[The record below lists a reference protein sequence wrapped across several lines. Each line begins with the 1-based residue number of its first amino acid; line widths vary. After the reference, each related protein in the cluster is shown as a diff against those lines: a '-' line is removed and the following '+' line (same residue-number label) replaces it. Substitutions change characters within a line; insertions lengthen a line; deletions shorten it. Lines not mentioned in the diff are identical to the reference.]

1 MPQSFKQFSSSNKR
15 TVWLYVVVAFVCLIA
30 VWRVSE
36 AYRQQQLTSLKRN
49 SEIQLNQLANVLE
62 SAIAK
67 YQHMPILLAA
77 NDRVRRALYRGI
89 PTDINLLNREL
100 AQINHITESSD
111 IYIMNVDG
119 LTVAASNYEEEATF
133 VGRNFS
139 FRPYFQEAIQG
150 KEGRY
155 YALGT
160 TSNRRGY
167 FFSYPV
173 YFNQNIVGVAVVKV
187 DLRQFEKRFD
197 TQSYE
202 FLLLDPDNV
211 VFSSSNS
218 DWLYKVMGELSHEEL
233 TRIADS
239 RRYKDR
245 MIETLPIINSEPFN
259 QGVSIVELLQE
270 TKRESGRESF
280 ERRSY
285 LKMSQPIQLFGF
297 KVVLL
302 KPLQLLNDEIALWRA
317 IFAGGVIIS
326 ALLAGLALLRKRML
340 QERSDAIEMA
350 RHNQAYIR
358 EVIQNTQAGLV
369 TLDDHFCIESF
380 NPAVEQLVGKL
391 LSGVINKPL
400 ETLFHCS
407 PSYLHFWSQM
417 TDKKDNEIDAGGRFI
432 TLEGELVANVSYAIP
447 VEMTLCELQL
457 PNRRGYLVTFHDMTE
472 RKRYE
477 KEITAA
483 RQALEERV
491 RERTGELEEAN
502 GLLRQEVM
510 EHKETQEELIQTAK
524 MAVLGQLSAGLNHEL
539 NQPLTAIRAFADN
552 SLKFLQ
558 RDRIDQ
564 VELNLQQISQLGHHM
579 GDIIARFKVFARKGD
594 VASRPI
600 SVQSAQDGALRIMS
614 SRMREGQIA
623 LSGLEQCPH
632 MVMGDMVF
640 LEQVIVNI
648 LANSVDAIVDAKSTI
663 RSINI
668 SAYPIEGGRVQIAIH
683 DTGPGFSE
691 TDFSRLFEPFFTT
704 KSLGV
709 GLGLGLS
716 ISQRIIESMGGE
728 ISAHNHPQGG
738 AEFYV
743 ILPAFVEHKWVGVND
758 VAG

>member
-1 MPQSFKQFSSSNKR
+1 MTQSVKQFNSNNKR
-15 TVWLYVVVAFVCLIA
+15 TAWLYVVIAFMCLIA

-36 AYRQQQLTSLKRN
+36 VYRQQQLTSLKSN

-67 YQHMPILLAA
+67 YQHMPILLAS
-77 NDRVRRALYRGI
+77 NDRVRRALFRGI

-100 AQINHITESSD
+100 AQINRITESSD
-111 IYIMNVDG
+111 IYIMDRDG
-119 LTVAASNYEEEATF
+119 LTIAASNYDEEATF
-133 VGRNFS
+133 VGKNFS
-139 FRPYFQEAIQG
+139 FRPYFQEAIKG
-150 KEGRY
+150 REGRY

-173 YFNQNIVGVAVVKV
+173 YFNQTIVGVAVVKV

-211 VFSSSNS
+211 VFSSSRS
-218 DWLYKVMGELSHEEL
+218 DWLYKVMGELSHDEL

-245 MIETLPIINSEPFN
+245 VIETLPIVSVRPVDQIA
-259 QGVSIVELLQE
+259 SIVELLQAYSDD
-270 TKRESGRESF
+270 SGRESF

-302 KPLQLLNDEIALWRA
+302 KPLQSLNDEIVLWRA
-317 IFAGGVIIS
+317 IFAGGVIIT

-369 TLDDHFCIESF
+369 TLDDKFCIESF
-380 NPAVEQLVGKL
+380 NPAVEQIVGKP
-391 LSGVINKPL
+391 LSDLIGQPL
-400 ETLFHCS
+400 EMLFFCT
-407 PSYLHFWSQM
+407 PSYLHFWGQM
-417 TDKKDNEIDAGGRFI
+417 TDKADSEIEAGGRFI
-432 TLEGELVANVSYAIP
+432 TIEGELIANSSYAVP

-457 PNRRGYLVTFHDMTE
+457 PKRRGYLVTFHDMTE

-477 KEITAA
+477 KEITLA

-491 RERTGELEEAN
+491 RDRTGALEEAN
-502 GLLRQEVM
+502 DRLRQEVI

-539 NQPLTAIRAFADN
+539 NQPLTAIRAFSDN
-552 SLKFLQ
+552 SLKFLEKG
-558 RDRIDQ
+558 RIDQ
-564 VELNLQQISQLGHHM
+564 VEMNLQQISQLGHHM

-594 VASRPI
+594 VAPRPI
-600 SVQSAQDGALRIMS
+600 SIQSALNGAIRIMS
-614 SRMREGQIA
+614 SRMKEGQIE
-623 LSGLEQCPH
+623 LSGLNDCPL

-648 LANSVDAIVDAKSTI
+648 LANSVDAIEDAKPQRRI
-663 RSINI
+663 IDI
-668 SAYPIEGGRVQIAIH
+668 SACTVEGSKVQLAIH
-683 DTGPGFSE
+683 DTGPGFSQS
-691 TDFSRLFEPFFTT
+691 DLSRLFEPFFTT

-716 ISQRIIESMGGE
+716 ISQRIVESMGGE
-728 ISAHNHPQGG
+728 IAAQNHPQGG

-743 ILPAFVEHKWVGVND
+743 TLPAFFEHEFVEVRD